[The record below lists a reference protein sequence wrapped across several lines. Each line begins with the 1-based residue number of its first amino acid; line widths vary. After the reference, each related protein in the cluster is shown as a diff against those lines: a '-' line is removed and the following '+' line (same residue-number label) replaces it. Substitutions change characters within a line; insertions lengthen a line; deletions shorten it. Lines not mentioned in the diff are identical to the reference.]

1 MAKVDRGLIPRKPRM
16 GDGDNGVNG
25 RSESKVQSQELGE
38 LVNGRSESKV
48 QSQELG
54 ELVNGE
60 SESKVQ
66 SRKVTDKW
74 SLLGKGVLLYIWA
87 RRPLWL
93 K

>member
-16 GDGDNGVNG
+16 GDGDNG
-25 RSESKVQSQELGE
+25 
-38 LVNGRSESKV
+38 VNGRSESKV